1 MNQIERITHMEN
13 ILNEAEAAAAG
24 LGRAL
29 DRWAAL
35 REGLAELE
43 AYYSGG
49 QWMRDYDDDAAGKL
63 PQDLRRGVLSEDAV
77 YNLLW
82 DCGKLRKRMEELGKG

>member
-49 QWMRDYDDDAAGKL
+49 QWMRDYDDDAAGRIPK
-63 PQDLRRGVLSEDAV
+63 DLKRGVLSEDAV
-77 YNLLW
+77 YDLLT
-82 DCGKLRKRMEELGKG
+82 DCDRLRGRLEKLGRD